1 MNGPRLDPLL
11 LVFVHPGTQGI
22 STFIS
27 VVPPPSPP
35 PPVFIFTAFT
45 FFPSPAPL
53 SPFLSSSLDNF
64 VGLVVMLLSF

>member
-1 MNGPRLDPLL
+1 MALAWTLSSSSLFILALRVFQLSSVSYLL
-11 LVFVHPGTQGI
+11 LL
-22 STFIS
+22 
-27 VVPPPSPP
+27 P